1 VAVRTVLDEAYA
13 KGELTSSPAHPA
25 ISDYV
30 QNGES
35 GSATKCFLGLQIAHH
50 SQGPLDAIYERAAA
64 ALMGKVYPAAF
75 PNPGTWLFYLV
86 GSNSSTALN
95 ADGFAYFFFPDD
107 DSPGSPLI
115 VVTYRMQRIDGIT
128 TPDDFLDALPASD
141 YYSAEADYE
150 VYHLVIQ

>member
-35 GSATKCFLGLQIAHH
+35 GFATKCFLGLQIAHH

-64 ALMGKVYPAAF
+64 ALMGKVYPATF
-75 PNPGTWLFYLV
+75 PGIWIFWLV

-95 ADGFAYFFFPDD
+95 ADGFAYLFFPDG
-107 DSPGSPLI
+107 DSPGSPFI
-115 VVTYRMQRIDGIT
+115 VVTYRMQRIDGVTIAT
-128 TPDDFLDALPASD
+128 DFLDALPASD
-141 YYSAEADYE
+141 LYSAEADYE
-150 VYHLVIQ
+150 VYHLVID